1 MPVRTGK
8 ARVIGIEPA
17 SLVTKSL
24 VREVKTDDAGCFQS
38 ALNPGLTKIA
48 VIERHKRTGK
58 LGIGILEGYGL
69 TGGAIA
75 TTIP

>member
-1 MPVRTGK
+1 M
-8 ARVIGIEPA
+8 
-17 SLVTKSL
+17 
-24 VREVKTDDAGCFQS
+24 KTDDAGCFQS

-75 TTIP
+75 TTISHDSHNIIVVAPARTTAPPQPTGWWS